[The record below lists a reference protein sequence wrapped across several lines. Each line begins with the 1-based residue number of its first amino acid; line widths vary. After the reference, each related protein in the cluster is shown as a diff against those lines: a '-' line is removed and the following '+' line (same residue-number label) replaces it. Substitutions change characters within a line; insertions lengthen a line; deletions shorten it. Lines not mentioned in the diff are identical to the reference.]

1 MKDSM
6 IHPPINNYWTN
17 CGFNLKKESLKYPH
31 HEYRDRQPVWN
42 SQDKQSDT
50 NDKKSK
56 WTKYQS
62 TCNAAPP
69 LKFEDQNQS
78 LFLYLKTLTRNKC
91 IHALQ
96 YQFDIKYE

>member
-6 IHPPINNYWTN
+6 IHSLIENYWTN
-17 CGFNLKKESLKYPH
+17 CGFIYRKKSLKYPH
-31 HEYRDRQPVWN
+31 HECSLFGTIQKPVWN

-50 NDKKSK
+50 NDEKSK

-69 LKFEDQNQS
+69 LKFKDQNQS
-78 LFLYLKTLTRNKC
+78 PFLY
-91 IHALQ
+91 I
-96 YQFDIKYE
+96 